1 MKYLTRCNHIS
12 NMQSP
17 PAGGY
22 NSNWWLSIRAHWGL
36 PVNVMQ
42 DVMKYLETSEG
53 TRSGQNS
60 GSGGIYHLETGS
72 VEFLGQSP
80 LQKELLDSSMAIP
93 PSMVTEEG
101 RGLHGVRTGADER
114 VPSDLALSMLKKG
127 NERFAAGA
135 PTAGK
140 TSDAMRKALVKHNQ
154 APHSAIVGCADSR
167 VPVDTVFNATP
178 GELFVL
184 RNAGNTCTHAEGSIV
199 GSLEFCT
206 GKLGSKLIL
215 VLGHPVWC
223 HCWGHCD
230 PPSRSHQCAWLRFGG
245 LVAGSCRG
253 GEGCQWTA
261 GPRCFPAR
269 AGGACCEGERPSIPW
284 ISCWSSASHCVSWSA
299 RESWTSRVASIT
311 SRLAEWSFWVN
322 PHAKRSC
329 CRRICRCHHPWPLV
343 PSAHLKME
351 SWRPS
356 HLPHGN
362 CGWCEKFFSH
372 HHVINSSNCW
382 SSAHFNI
389 IWFTICDRWRSK

>member
-1 MKYLTRCNHIS
+1 
-12 NMQSP
+12 
-17 PAGGY
+17 
-22 NSNWWLSIRAHWGL
+22 
-36 PVNVMQ
+36 
-42 DVMKYLETSEG
+42 MKYLETSEG

-93 PSMVTEEG
+93 PSMVTEEE

-154 APHSAIVGCADSR
+154 APHSAILGCADSR
-167 VPVDTVFNATP
+167 VPVDTVFDATP

-215 VLGHPVWC
+215 VLGHTQCGAIAGATATHQAGATNAPGCALEGLLQGLAVVAKDASEQLGPGASQQELVA
-223 HCWGHCD
+223 HAVKVNVFHSMDFLLKFSEPLRELVRKGELDIQGGIYHLETGRVEFLGQSPRQAELLSSGLSL
-230 PPSRSHQCAWLRFGG
+230 PPSMALGTIRTSQDGIVAPKSLAAWEL
-245 LVAGSCRG
+245 
-253 GEGCQWTA
+253 
-261 GPRCFPAR
+261 
-269 AGGACCEGERPSIPW
+269 
-284 ISCWSSASHCVSWSA
+284 
-299 RESWTSRVASIT
+299 
-311 SRLAEWSFWVN
+311 
-322 PHAKRSC
+322 
-329 CRRICRCHHPWPLV
+329 
-343 PSAHLKME
+343 
-351 SWRPS
+351 
-356 HLPHGN
+356 
-362 CGWCEKFFSH
+362 CEK
-372 HHVINSSNCW
+372 
-382 SSAHFNI
+382 
-389 IWFTICDRWRSK
+389 